1 MNRLIVSI
9 VLLAAMS
16 IGAFAAVG
24 VVNSAVDEMTAAV
37 DETEKAFEDGDSD
50 RCVKSADHLRELWDN
65 FRGYGIFVNDL
76 GHAIEITSSIAEIK
90 SFAVEENDEIY
101 AACDRA
107 QALLD
112 MFKDMQQPTFWK
124 IL

>member
-9 VLLAAMS
+9 VLLAVMS

-24 VVNSAVDEMTAAV
+24 AVNSAVDKMTAAV
-37 DETEKAFEDGDSD
+37 DETEKAFENGDSD
-50 RCVKSADHLRELWDN
+50 RCVEAADHLRELWDG

-76 GHAIEITSSIAEIK
+76 GHAIEITSSIAEIR
-90 SFAVEENDEIY
+90 SFAEEENDEIY

-107 QALLD
+107 QALLE